1 MEKQNIAN
9 TVIDRLGGTSAVA
22 ELTELTTG
30 AISLWRR
37 NGIPDP
43 WLRLFKATRP
53 DVFENINDDGSDP
66 LKASI

>member
-22 ELTELTTG
+22 DLTELTTG
-30 AISLWRR
+30 AISQWRS

-43 WLRLFKATRP
+43 WLRLFKATHP
-53 DVFENINDDGSDP
+53 EVFENINDDGSDP
-66 LKASI
+66 LK

>member
-1 MEKQNIAN
+1 MKNILAN
-9 TVIDRLGGTSAVA
+9 TIIDRLGGTSAVA
-22 ELTELTTG
+22 EITDLTSG
-30 AISLWRR
+30 AISQWRT

-66 LKASI
+66 LQSPI

>member
-1 MEKQNIAN
+1 MKNILAN
-9 TVIDRLGGTSAVA
+9 TIIDRLGGTSAVA
-22 ELTELTTG
+22 EITDLTSG
-30 AISLWRR
+30 AISQWRT

-53 DVFENINDDGSDP
+53 EVFENINDDGSDP